1 MNIKNRIGRVSGEG
15 CGKRKNDSCS
25 ARPDKGGCTGAIG
38 LSVSISTWVVVGSVR
53 EDARA
58 LWGTREG
65 RGGGDDVV
73 EWL

>member
-38 LSVSISTWVVVGSVR
+38 LSVSISTWVVVGSMGRMHEPSGAHV
-53 EDARA
+53 
-58 LWGTREG
+58 
-65 RGGGDDVV
+65 RGGV
-73 EWL
+73 EETTW